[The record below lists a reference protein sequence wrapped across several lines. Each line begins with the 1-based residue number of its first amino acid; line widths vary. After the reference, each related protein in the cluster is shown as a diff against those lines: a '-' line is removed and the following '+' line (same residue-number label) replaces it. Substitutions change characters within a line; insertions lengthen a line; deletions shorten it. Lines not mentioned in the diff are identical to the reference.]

1 MESDMDLA
9 WDLIGHDPLLRV
21 ELSIIEQYAASDDE
35 MVAQLLEFFT
45 KIERMIRL
53 TEVIVEDDNIF
64 LSLHP

>member
-9 WDLIGHDPLLRV
+9 WDLIGHDPLLQV